1 MPALLAHVHLPLR
14 MTAVIKSAYLRV
26 YLPEDGVPGCEPHP
40 EDTGERTRRWEPY
53 GFVGESMIDDA
64 WMAEWRGRTF
74 VCPRRP
80 QLRILEG
87 VLALYRAFESWG
99 RPLIIPEDVA
109 RQANRELEDL
119 RRRDP
124 EIRSHILTSAW
135 HVPVRWFVIFDSSER
150 LLDTSG
156 PRTELRYRT
165 TLGEA
170 TARIDRAVE
179 ILNEAEMPDA
189 IVTELAAL
197 GVWLADF
204 PSDAMIELDY
214 GGIVDLFAESDL
226 VLDDSA
232 AEVWLSIEALEA
244 GDWDQAGEQYGALM
258 SRWAPIF
265 AVTYSN

>member
-1 MPALLAHVHLPLR
+1 MCTCPRTGFP
-14 MTAVIKSAYLRV
+14 TASPIPRIS
-26 YLPEDGVPGCEPHP
+26 
-40 EDTGERTRRWEPY
+40 GERTRRWEPY
-53 GFVGESMIDDA
+53 GFIGESMIDDA

-80 QLRILEG
+80 QLRMLEG
-87 VLALYRAFESWG
+87 VLALYRVFESWG

-135 HVPVRWFVIFDSSER
+135 HVPVRWFVIFDPSER

-156 PRTELRYRT
+156 ARTELRYRT
-165 TLGEA
+165 NLGEA
-170 TARIDRAVE
+170 TRRIDRAVE
-179 ILNEAEMPDA
+179 ILNGAEMPDA
-189 IVTELAAL
+189 IVTELSAL

-214 GGIVDLFAESDL
+214 AGIVDLFCRGRSHPRRLGGRGL
-226 VLDDSA
+226 VVDRGPGGGRLGPGRRAIRRPD
-232 AEVWLSIEALEA
+232 VRA
-244 GDWDQAGEQYGALM
+244 GPRS
-258 SRWAPIF
+258 SR
-265 AVTYSN
+265 

>member
-1 MPALLAHVHLPLR
+1 MN
-14 MTAVIKSAYLRV
+14 AVIKSAYLRV
-26 YLPEDGVPGCEPHP
+26 YLPQEGVPKCEPHP
-40 EDTGERTRRWEPY
+40 TDPVERTRRWEPY
-53 GFVGESMIDDA
+53 GFIGESMIDDA
-64 WMAEWRGRTF
+64 WMAEWRGRAF

-80 QLRILEG
+80 HLRMLEG

-124 EIRSHILTSAW
+124 EIRSYILTSAW
-135 HVPVRWFVIFDSSER
+135 HVPVRWFVIFDHSER
-150 LLDTSG
+150 LLNTSG
-156 PRTELRYRT
+156 LKTELRYRT
-165 TLGEA
+165 SLGEA

-179 ILNEAEMPDA
+179 ILNNAEMPDA

-197 GVWLADF
+197 GAWLADF

-214 GGIVDLFAESDL
+214 AGIIDLFAEADL
-226 VLDDSA
+226 ILDDSA
-232 AEVWLSIEALEA
+232 AEVWSSIEALEA
-244 GDWDQAGEQYGALM
+244 GDWDQAGEHYGALM
-258 SRWAPIF
+258 ARWAPIF